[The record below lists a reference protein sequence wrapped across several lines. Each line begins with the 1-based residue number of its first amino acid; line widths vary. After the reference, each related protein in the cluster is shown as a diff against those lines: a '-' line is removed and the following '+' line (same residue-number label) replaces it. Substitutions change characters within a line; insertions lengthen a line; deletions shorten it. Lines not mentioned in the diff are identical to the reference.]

1 MESKFAGNERN
12 VACNI
17 TIVAEERVA
26 GDAFGKAT
34 TVRRDCMNFSA
45 FSFNGRI
52 LCHNKCIDT
61 AWKWRKEEVMST
73 AKAAEDQKPME

>member
-61 AWKWRKEEVMST
+61 AWKWRKEEVMSK
-73 AKAAEDQKPME
+73 AKAAEDQKPVE